1 MVDPAGPM
9 AIRCGGCA
17 SEVATGLL
25 ACPGCGAL
33 VHAVELKSLASEAAT
48 AVSPL
53 EALTRWRRAL
63 ELLPVN
69 TKQHSAVQ
77 ERIESLTREVDQ
89 GPTTTQPA
97 EQPSKAAGKKG
108 LVGVLAVAGALLMKF
123 KSLLIL
129 LLTKGKLL
137 LLGLTKGSTFLSMF
151 ATFGVYLTMWGWKF
165 AAGLVLSIY
174 VHEMGHVWML
184 RKFGISAGAPMFIP
198 GLGAF
203 VRLKQHLPTARE
215 DARVGL
221 AGPLWGLAAAVV
233 CWLISIGLHSL
244 LFAALAK
251 VGAWLNLFNLLP
263 VWQLDGSRAFRALSR
278 WQRWVAVGGVAASFA
293 FSREPWLLLILV
305 IASFRAFEK
314 DAPEEPDSQALGEY
328 LFLTVALSAL
338 TMIQANV

>member
-33 VHAVELKSLASEAAT
+33 VHAMELKSLAAEAAA

-63 ELLPVN
+63 ELLPAN
-69 TKQHSAVQ
+69 TRQHSAVQ

-89 GPTTTQPA
+89 GPAVAKPA
-97 EQPSKAAGKKG
+97 EPSKGSGKKG
-108 LVGVLAVAGALLMKF
+108 LVAVFIAIGAVLIKF
-123 KSLLIL
+123 KSLLFL

-137 LLGLTKGSTFLSMF
+137 LLGLTKGSTFFSMF

-221 AGPLWGLAAAVV
+221 AGPLWGLAAALV
-233 CWLISIGLHSL
+233 CWLISIGLHSP

-251 VGAWLNLFNLLP
+251 VGAWLNLFNLVP
-263 VWQLDGSRAFRALSR
+263 VWQLDGSRAFRALTR
-278 WQRWVAVGGVAASFA
+278 MQRWIAVAGVAASFA

-305 IASFRAFEK
+305 IAAFRACEK
-314 DAPEEPDSQALGEY
+314 NAPEEPDSQALGEY

-338 TMIQANV
+338 TMIPANV

>member
-1 MVDPAGPM
+1 MVDPIGSM
-9 AIRCGGCA
+9 AIRCGGCT

-33 VHAVELKSLASEAAT
+33 VHAVELKSLAAEAGAAST
-48 AVSPL
+48 PL
-53 EALTRWRRAL
+53 DALTRWRRAL
-63 ELLPVN
+63 ELLPAN
-69 TKQHSAVQ
+69 TKQHAAVL

-89 GPTTTQPA
+89 GPAEGKPA
-97 EQPSKAAGKKG
+97 EPSKAAGKKG
-108 LVGVLAVAGALLMKF
+108 LAAVLVAVGAVLMKF
-123 KSLLIL
+123 KSLLFL

-137 LLGLTKGSTFLSMF
+137 LLGLTKGSTFFSMF

-174 VHEMGHVWML
+174 IHEMGHVWML
-184 RKFGISAGAPMFIP
+184 RKFGIPAGAPMFIP

-221 AGPLWGLAAAVV
+221 AGPLWGFTAALV
-233 CWLISIGLHSL
+233 CWLIAIGFHSP

-251 VGAWLNLFNLLP
+251 VGAWINLFNLIP
-263 VWQLDGSRAFRALSR
+263 VWQLDGSRAFRSLTRMHR
-278 WQRWVAVGGVAASFA
+278 WIAVAGVAASFA
-293 FSREPWLLLILV
+293 FSREPWLLLILAV
-305 IASFRAFEK
+305 GAFRAFEK

-338 TMIQANV
+338 TMIPANV

>member
-1 MVDPAGPM
+1 MVEPAGAT
-9 AIRCGGCA
+9 AIRCGGCT

-33 VHAVELKSLASEAAT
+33 VHAAELKSLAAEAGVAAT
-48 AVSPL
+48 PL
-53 EALTRWRRAL
+53 DALTRWRRAL
-63 ELLPVN
+63 ELLPAN
-69 TKQHSAVQ
+69 TKQHAAVL

-89 GPTTTQPA
+89 GPAEVKPA
-97 EQPSKAAGKKG
+97 EPSKTAGKKG
-108 LVGVLAVAGALLMKF
+108 LAAVLIAIVAVLLKF
-123 KSLLIL
+123 KSLLFL

-137 LLGLTKGSTFLSMF
+137 LLGLTKGSTFFSMF

-184 RKFGISAGAPMFIP
+184 RRFGISAGAPMFIP

-203 VRLKQHLPTARE
+203 VRLKQQLPTARE

-221 AGPLWGLAAAVV
+221 AGPLWGFAAALV
-233 CWLISIGLHSL
+233 CWLVAIGFHSP

-251 VGAWLNLFNLLP
+251 VGAWINLFNLIP
-263 VWQLDGSRAFRALSR
+263 VWQLDGSRAFRALTRMHR
-278 WQRWVAVGGVAASFA
+278 WIAVAGVAASFA
-293 FSREPWLLLILV
+293 FSREPWLLLILAV
-305 IASFRAFEK
+305 GAFRAFEK

>member
-1 MVDPAGPM
+1 MVDPAGLT

-33 VHAVELKSLASEAAT
+33 VHAVELKSLAAEAAAAAT
-48 AVSPL
+48 PL
-53 EALTRWRRAL
+53 DALTRWRRAL
-63 ELLPVN
+63 ELLPAN
-69 TKQHSAVQ
+69 TKQHAAVQ
-77 ERIESLTREVDQ
+77 ERVESLTREVDQ
-89 GPTTTQPA
+89 GPAEVKPA
-97 EQPSKAAGKKG
+97 GASKSAGKKG
-108 LVGVLAVAGALLMKF
+108 LAAVLIAVGVLLLKF
-123 KSLLIL
+123 KSLVFL

-137 LLGLTKGSTFLSMF
+137 LLGLTKGSTFFSMF

-165 AAGLVLSIY
+165 AAGLVISIY
-174 VHEMGHVWML
+174 IHEMGHVWML
-184 RKFGISAGAPMFIP
+184 RKFGIPAGAPMFIP

-221 AGPLWGLAAAVV
+221 AGPLWGLAAALV
-233 CWLISIGLHSL
+233 CLLISIGFDSP

-251 VGAWLNLFNLLP
+251 VGAWINLFNLIP
-263 VWQLDGSRAFRALSR
+263 VWQLDGSRAFRSLTRMHR
-278 WQRWVAVGGVAASFA
+278 WIAVAGVAASFA

-305 IASFRAFEK
+305 VAVYRAFEK
-314 DAPEEPDSQALGEY
+314 DAAKEPDSQALGEY

-338 TMIQANV
+338 TMIPANV

>member
-1 MVDPAGPM
+1 MVDPGGPT
-9 AIRCGGCA
+9 ASRCGGCA

-33 VHAVELKSLASEAAT
+33 VHAAELKSLAAEAA
-48 AVSPL
+48 AAGSPL

-63 ELLPVN
+63 ELLPGN

-89 GPTTTQPA
+89 GPAGVKPA
-97 EQPSKAAGKKG
+97 EPSKATGKKG
-108 LVGVLAVAGALLMKF
+108 LAAVLIAVGALLLKF
-123 KSLLIL
+123 KSLVTL

-137 LLGLTKGSTFLSMF
+137 LLGLTKGSTFFSMF
-151 ATFGVYLTMWGWKF
+151 ATFGVYLTIWGWKF
-165 AAGLVLSIY
+165 AVGLVISIY
-174 VHEMGHVWML
+174 IHEMGHVWML
-184 RKFGISAGAPMFIP
+184 RKFGIAAGAPMFIP

-221 AGPLWGLAAAVV
+221 AGPVWGFAAALF
-233 CWLISIGLHSL
+233 CWFIAIGFQSP

-251 VGAWLNLFNLLP
+251 VGAWINLFNLIP
-263 VWQLDGSRAFRALSR
+263 VWQLDGARAFRALTRLHR
-278 WQRWVAVGGVAASFA
+278 WIAVGGVAASFA
-293 FSREPWLLLILV
+293 FSREPWLLLILAV
-305 IASFRAFEK
+305 GAFRAFGK

-338 TMIQANV
+338 TMIPANV

>member
-1 MVDPAGPM
+1 MVEPIGSE

-33 VHAVELKSLASEAAT
+33 VHAAELKSLAAEAAAAIT
-48 AVSPL
+48 PL

-63 ELLPVN
+63 ELLPSN
-69 TKQHSAVQ
+69 TRQHVAVR

-89 GPTTTQPA
+89 GPVAARPEAAPKT
-97 EQPSKAAGKKG
+97 AGKKG
-108 LVGVLAVAGALLMKF
+108 FAAVFVAIGVLLLKF
-123 KSLLIL
+123 KSLIFL

-137 LLGLTKGSTFLSMF
+137 LLGLTKGSTFFSMF

-221 AGPLWGLAAAVV
+221 AGPLWGFAAALV
-233 CWLISIGLHSL
+233 CFLIAIGLHSP

-251 VGAWLNLFNLLP
+251 VGAWINLFNLVP
-263 VWQLDGSRAFRALSR
+263 VWQLDGSRAFRSLTR
-278 WQRWVAVGGVAASFA
+278 MHRWVAVAGVAASFA

-305 IASFRAFEK
+305 VGAFRAFGK
-314 DAPEEPDSQALGEY
+314 DAAEEPDSQALGEY

-338 TMIQANV
+338 TMIPANV